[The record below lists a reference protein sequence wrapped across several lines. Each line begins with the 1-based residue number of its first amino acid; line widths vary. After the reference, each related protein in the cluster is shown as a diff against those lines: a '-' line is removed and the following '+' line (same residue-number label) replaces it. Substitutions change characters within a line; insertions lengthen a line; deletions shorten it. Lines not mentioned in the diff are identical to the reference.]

1 MYREPIADRE
11 RFDAVRRSDQ
21 LHSMNLNEGLY
32 RSTVCI
38 CTLSIYT
45 IGEGVKSKRRRRPID
60 RIQSFLY
67 SHRSILQFYTYND
80 REICS
85 FGCKKSAW
93 TEFFFFLSG
102 RKKGKKIWIHSC
114 HVHPF
119 DCPFG
124 QQGVAKCR
132 RHHQPLIS
140 SFRPPARYT
149 PLLRTAAE
157 RLLCSCKVYS
167 QDEEEEGEK
176 KNGVFSILL
185 MD

>member
-67 SHRSILQFYTYND
+67 SHRSILQFYTYSD
-80 REICS
+80 REMCS

-102 RKKGKKIWIHSC
+102 RKKGKKKFGSIHVTSIHSIARLDNKELQNAAGIISHWFLPSGLRRVILRSSSQLPSVC
-114 HVHPF
+114 CVVVKF
-119 DCPFG
+119 T
-124 QQGVAKCR
+124 AK
-132 RHHQPLIS
+132 
-140 SFRPPARYT
+140 T
-149 PLLRTAAE
+149 
-157 RLLCSCKVYS
+157 KKKK
-167 QDEEEEGEK
+167 EK
-176 KNGVFSILL
+176 RKMGFSILL